1 MKNFGLMARFDTG
14 FDESMISNI
23 KNHIQE
29 NGHRLEEANIGNDRN
44 SRLDKSIRN
53 CSAFSID
60 RTYWLTQM
68 LNCYVHEVNQS
79 VFKYD
84 LTTWHDE
91 LQYILYEGKGSKYA
105 WHYDNG
111 AKENETGIRKLSLV
125 LSLSDPSEYEGG
137 EFQIMLNANQ
147 RMETFKFQLGE
158 CIIFP
163 STSLHRVRPL
173 RSGKRSVIV
182 GWYGGPDFR

>member
-1 MKNFGLMARFDTG
+1 MKNLAVMARFNTG
-14 FDESMISNI
+14 FDESMTSNI
-23 KNHIQE
+23 KNYIQE
-29 NGHRLEEANIGNDRN
+29 NSHRLEDAYVGTDENKNLN
-44 SRLDKSIRN
+44 KLVRN
-53 CSAFSID
+53 CSVFSIH
-60 RTYWLTQM
+60 RPYWLTQM

-84 LTTWHDE
+84 LTTWHDD

-105 WHYDNG
+105 WHHDNG
-111 AKENETGIRKLSLV
+111 AEENETGVRKLSVV

-147 RMETFKFQLGE
+147 RMETFKFELGE
-158 CIIFP
+158 CIVFP

-173 RSGKRSVIV
+173 KSGKRSVIV